1 MEGKIEEGGEGRSE
15 GWRERELEGSIDE
28 EDVDEERLHVRLVR
42 RKDRAEQG
50 RAGQDRTGQDRTA
63 CTDRPIC
70 VSVSVSRR
78 DAALSLLAQL
88 YNLLARAPRRA
99 MMLQDALPPLPHS
112 DEGSVSG
119 LATGTAEAP

>member
-1 MEGKIEEGGEGRSE
+1 M
-15 GWRERELEGSIDE
+15 
-28 EDVDEERLHVRLVR
+28 
-42 RKDRAEQG
+42 
-50 RAGQDRTGQDRTA
+50 AGQCRSA

-112 DEGSVSG
+112 DEGSVS
-119 LATGTAEAP
+119 ATGTAEAP